1 MTIKVRQ
8 RTYKETGQVT
18 WQADI
23 HVKLL
28 DGRVIRERCKVPTAN
43 SRTAAERWAKE
54 REVWLIRYGHDQRDP
69 APEVKVQKGASDDA
83 KKQPIPT
90 LAEFAPRWYAEHGE
104 ANRHRPATLRNKD
117 VLLRNH
123 LIPLLGEVPLDQIGH
138 AHVQKIKAER
148 RNQANGSVNNILK
161 YLNNMLRCAKEWGV
175 LESVPTIKML
185 KDSRDDFSFWDFE
198 QYAALI
204 KAAGALGP
212 DVLVMLLLGGDAGL
226 RCGEIIALRWID
238 VDFHAGKLHVRQNSW
253 RGKIGPPKGG
263 KPRSIPLTKAL
274 RAALEALR
282 SASGARETVL
292 ARVHQ
297 GEAKP
302 LTSDAIRCKLRRV
315 CTRAG
320 VDVHGPH
327 TLRHTFC
334 SHLAMKGAPARA
346 IQELAGHAKIST
358 TDLYMH
364 LAPGATEG
372 AIRLLDQP
380 HPGHW
385 YERGTDTNAR

>member
-8 RTYKETGQVT
+8 RTYKETGRVT

-28 DGRVIRERCKVPTAN
+28 DGRIIRERCKVPTAN

-54 REVWLIRYGHDQRDP
+54 REAWLIRHGHEQSDP
-69 APEVKVQKGASDDA
+69 APEVKVQKGDIDDA
-83 KKQPIPT
+83 KKPIPT

-117 VLLRNH
+117 ILIRNH
-123 LIPLLGEVPLDQIGH
+123 LIPLLGNVRLDQIGH

-148 RNQANGSVNNILK
+148 RDQANGSVNNILK
-161 YLNNMLRCAKEWGV
+161 YLKTLLRCAKEWGV
-175 LESVPTIKML
+175 IAAMPDIKML
-185 KDSRDDFSFWDFE
+185 KVAKDDFSFWDFE
-198 QYAALI
+198 PYTALVEAARQ
-204 KAAGALGP
+204 LGP
-212 DVLVMLLLGGDAGL
+212 EAYVMVLLGGDAGL

-238 VDFHAGKLHVRQNSW
+238 VDFRVGKLHVRQNSW

-263 KPRSIPLTKAL
+263 KPRSIPMTMRL
-274 RAALEALR
+274 RAALEELR
-282 SASGARETVL
+282 KTHGTRETVL
-292 ARVHQ
+292 ARVYR
-297 GEAKP
+297 GETKP
-302 LTSDAIRCKLRRV
+302 LTGDSIRRKLERACRK
-315 CTRAG
+315 AG
-320 VDVHGPH
+320 VEVHGPH

-372 AIRLLDQP
+372 AIRLLDTP
-380 HPGHW
+380 HAGHW
-385 YERGTDTNAR
+385 YGHGTGTNAH